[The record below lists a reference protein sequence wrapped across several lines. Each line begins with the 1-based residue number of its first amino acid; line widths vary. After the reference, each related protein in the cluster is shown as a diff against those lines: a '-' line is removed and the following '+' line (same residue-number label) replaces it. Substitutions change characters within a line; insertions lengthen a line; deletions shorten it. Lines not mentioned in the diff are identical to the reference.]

1 MRSFRHRRFKL
12 QRLQQRRDL
21 QHRHRRHP
29 VLLRKRKS
37 SSAMSFS
44 RILVTGV
51 SGASTSECLHRLQT
65 DLGKERVEV
74 HNVGHEIMRLVR
86 ESGMSL
92 ESGNILN
99 APKDTLT
106 ALRVAAFERIL
117 PHLNGSQ
124 KIHLVD
130 VHATFLMRS
139 GLKEG
144 LSFNEVKKFAP
155 DLMLTIIDA
164 PQQINRRLREHPGK
178 YLHLTVADI
187 VKWQEFEVYVTNMVA
202 RILGVRHFVV
212 AESQTETLKTIL
224 SDLDRK
230 PPVYASYPMTHLP
243 EEEKPKIR
251 RFVEFLK
258 ERFTV
263 FDPAAIDS
271 SHDLSPHYSE
281 EDKRAISNHTIVRDL
296 EWMIGINSDKVVAY
310 LPRIVFSSGMNDELR
325 FGHET
330 GKETYIVLEHHDPT
344 SLPLLSPF
352 TEYKSRVFWSLDDF
366 RYYLDLAPSLRN
378 IYDGCEEKI
387 LELIKEQKLM
397 HDTVPILE
405 PRFRSECHGLW
416 KYLLKEDQYTRMKP
430 AIDDVIAYILQKW
443 HPQSTPQDPG

>member
-1 MRSFRHRRFKL
+1 MT
-12 QRLQQRRDL
+12 
-21 QHRHRRHP
+21 
-29 VLLRKRKS
+29 
-37 SSAMSFS
+37 FS

-51 SGASTSECLHRLQT
+51 SGASTSECLRRVQT
-65 DLGKERVEV
+65 DLGSERVAV
-74 HNVGHEIMRLVR
+74 HNVGHEIMNLVQ

-99 APKDTLT
+99 APKETLT
-106 ALRVAAFERIL
+106 ALRVAAFERIHQRL
-117 PHLNGSQ
+117 SEVQ
-124 KIHLVD
+124 KMHLVD

-144 LSFNEVKKFAP
+144 LSFNEVRKFSP
-155 DLMLTIIDA
+155 DLMLTVIQG
-164 PQQINRRLREHPGK
+164 PQQIHRKLRGHPGA

-187 VKWQEFEVYVTNMVA
+187 VKWQEFEVYITNMLA

-224 SDLDRK
+224 LDLVHK

-243 EEEKPKIR
+243 EEEKPKVR

-271 SHDLSPHYSE
+271 SHDLAPHFSE

-310 LPRIVFSSGMNDELR
+310 LPRMVFSSWMNDELR

-330 GKETYIVLEHHDPT
+330 GKETYIVLEHHDP
-344 SLPLLSPF
+344 SALPSLSPF
-352 TEYKSRVFWSLDDF
+352 TEYKSRVFWSCEDF
-366 RYYLDLAPSLRN
+366 RYYLDLDPQLRN
-378 IYDGCEEKI
+378 VYDACEERI
-387 LELIKEQKLM
+387 LERIKERKLT
-397 HDTVPILE
+397 HDAAPLSE
-405 PRFRSECHGLW
+405 ERFRSESRAFW
-416 KYLLKEDQYTRMKP
+416 QYHLTPEEYAEKRDP
-430 AIDDVIAYILQKW
+430 IDSVISYIFNKW
-443 HPQSTPQDPG
+443 HRTRPSA

>member
-1 MRSFRHRRFKL
+1 M
-12 QRLQQRRDL
+12 
-21 QHRHRRHP
+21 
-29 VLLRKRKS
+29 V
-37 SSAMSFS
+37 FS
-44 RILVTGV
+44 RILVTGI
-51 SGASTSECLHRLQT
+51 SGASTSECLHRVQE
-65 DLGKERVEV
+65 DLGAGRIEV

-106 ALRVAAFERIL
+106 ALRVAAFERIHQSL
-117 PHLNGSQ
+117 TGDQ

-144 LSFNEVKKFAP
+144 LSFNEVKRFSP
-155 DLMLTIIDA
+155 DLILTIIQG
-164 PQQINRRLREHPGK
+164 PQQIHRQLRRHPGK
-178 YLHLTVADI
+178 YLHLTISDI
-187 VKWQEFEVYVTNMVA
+187 VKWQEFEVYVTNMMA

-212 AESQTETLKTIL
+212 AESQIESLKSIL
-224 SDLDRK
+224 LELDCK

-243 EEEKPKIR
+243 EEERPKIR
-251 RFVEFLK
+251 RFVEFLN

-271 SHDLSPHYSE
+271 SHDLAPHFTE

-310 LPRIVFSSGMNDELR
+310 LPQIVFSSGMNDELR

-330 GKETYIVLEHHDPT
+330 GKETYIVLEHHDPM
-344 SLPLLSPF
+344 SYPLLSPF
-352 TEYKSRVFWSLDDF
+352 TEYKSRVFWSCEDF
-366 RYYLDLAPSLRN
+366 RYYLDLTATLRN
-378 IYDGCEEKI
+378 VYDGCEEKI
-387 LELIKEQKLM
+387 LDLIKERKLT
-397 HDTVPILE
+397 HDTAPLNE
-405 PRFRSECHGLW
+405 TKFRAEAHGLW
-416 KYLLKEDQYTRMKP
+416 RYNLTVEQYQAMRP
-430 AIDDVIAYILQKW
+430 DIDSVISYIFNKW
-443 HPQSTPQDPG
+443 RQA

>member
-1 MRSFRHRRFKL
+1 M
-12 QRLQQRRDL
+12 
-21 QHRHRRHP
+21 
-29 VLLRKRKS
+29 
-37 SSAMSFS
+37 FS
-44 RILVTGV
+44 RILVTGI
-51 SGASTSECLHRLQT
+51 SGASTSECLHHLQLE
-65 DLGKERVEV
+65 LGSERVEV
-74 HNVGHEIMRLVR
+74 HNVGHVIMQLVG
-86 ESGMSL
+86 ETGMSL

-106 ALRVAAFERIL
+106 ALRMAALERIHSRL
-117 PHLNGSQ
+117 TASK

-144 LSFNEVKKFAP
+144 LSFGDVQKISP
-155 DLMLTIIDA
+155 DLMLTVIGG
-164 PQQINRRLREHPGK
+164 PQQIHRRLKEHPGK

-187 VKWQEFEVYVTNMVA
+187 VKWQEFEVYVTNMLA
-202 RILGVRHFVV
+202 RILGIRHFVV
-212 AESQTETLKTIL
+212 AENQTETLKTIL
-224 SDLDRK
+224 LELDQK

-243 EEEKPKIR
+243 AEEKPKIT

-271 SHDLSPHYSE
+271 SHDLAPHFSE

-352 TEYKSRVFWSLDDF
+352 TEYKSRVFWSCEDF
-366 RYYLDLAPSLRN
+366 RYYLDLSPPLRN
-378 IYDGCEEKI
+378 VYDGCEEKI
-387 LELIKEQKLM
+387 MDLIKERKLT
-397 HDTVPILE
+397 HETAPLNE
-405 PRFRSECHGLW
+405 ARFRSECHSLW
-416 KYLLKEDQYTRMKP
+416 KYNLSESQFEIMKSS
-430 AIDDVIAYILQKW
+430 INLVITYILEKW
-443 HPQSTPQDPG
+443 QPSPPTAENSKVHDPKS

>member
-1 MRSFRHRRFKL
+1 M
-12 QRLQQRRDL
+12 
-21 QHRHRRHP
+21 
-29 VLLRKRKS
+29 
-37 SSAMSFS
+37 MFS
-44 RILVTGV
+44 RILVTGI
-51 SGASTSECLHRLQT
+51 SGASTSECLHRVQAE
-65 DLGKERVEV
+65 LGNDRVEV
-74 HNVGHEIMRLVR
+74 HNVGAEIMRLVR

-106 ALRVAAFERIL
+106 ALRVAAFERIHQRFANN
-117 PHLNGSQ
+117 P
-124 KIHLVD
+124 KMHLVD

-144 LSFNEVKKFAP
+144 LSYNDLKHFSP
-155 DLMLTIIDA
+155 DLMLTVIQG
-164 PQQINRRLREHPGK
+164 PQQIHRRLRGHPGK
-178 YLHLTVADI
+178 YLHLTVSDI
-187 VKWQEFEVYVTNMVA
+187 VKWQEFEVYVTNMLA
-202 RILGVRHFVV
+202 RISGVRHFVV
-212 AESQTETLKTIL
+212 AESQTETVRAIL
-224 SDLDRK
+224 ENLEER

-243 EEEKPKIR
+243 EEDHPKIR
-251 RFVEFLK
+251 QFVDFLK

-271 SHDLSPHYSE
+271 SHDLAPHFTE

-352 TEYKSRVFWSLDDF
+352 TEYKSRVFWSCEDF
-366 RYYLDLAPSLRN
+366 RYYLDLSKPLRN
-378 IYDGCEEKI
+378 VYDSCEEHM
-387 LELIKEQKLM
+387 LDLIKERKITR
-397 HDTVPILE
+397 DTTSIDE
-405 PRFRSECHGLW
+405 TKFRAETHELW
-416 KYLLKEDQYTRMKP
+416 KYNMEESDYAAMK
-430 AIDDVIAYILQKW
+430 DTVDGVVTYILHKW
-443 HPQSTPQDPG
+443 HTA

>member
-1 MRSFRHRRFKL
+1 MT
-12 QRLQQRRDL
+12 
-21 QHRHRRHP
+21 
-29 VLLRKRKS
+29 
-37 SSAMSFS
+37 FS

-51 SGASTSECLHRLQT
+51 SGASTSECLRRVQA
-65 DLGKERVEV
+65 DLGSERVEV
-74 HNVGHEIMRLVR
+74 HNVGQEIMNLVR

-99 APKDTLT
+99 APKETLT
-106 ALRVAAFERIL
+106 ALRMAAFERIHQRL
-117 PHLNGSQ
+117 SEVH
-124 KIHLVD
+124 KMHLVD

-144 LSFNEVKKFAP
+144 LSFNEVKKFSP
-155 DLMLTIIDA
+155 DLMLTVIQG
-164 PQQINRRLREHPGK
+164 PQQIHRQLRGHPGA

-187 VKWQEFEVYVTNMVA
+187 VKWQEFEVYITNMLA

-224 SDLDRK
+224 LDLLHK

-243 EEEKPKIR
+243 EEEKPKVR

-271 SHDLSPHYSE
+271 SHDLAPHFSE

-310 LPRIVFSSGMNDELR
+310 LPRMVFSSGMNDELR

-330 GKETYIVLEHHDPT
+330 GKETYIVLEHHDPS
-344 SLPLLSPF
+344 SLPSLSPF
-352 TEYKSRVFWSLDDF
+352 TEYKSRVFWSCEDF
-366 RYYLDLAPSLRN
+366 RYYLDLNPQLRN
-378 IYDGCEEKI
+378 VYDACEERI
-387 LELIKEQKLM
+387 LERIKERKLT
-397 HDTVPILE
+397 HETTPLSE
-405 PRFRSECHGLW
+405 ERFRNESHAFW
-416 KYLLKEDQYTRMKP
+416 QYHLTPQEYAQKKDP
-430 AIDDVIAYILQKW
+430 IDSVITYIFNKW
-443 HPQSTPQDPG
+443 HRAQPST